1 MPTYEYVCD
10 ACSHGFELRQGFHD
24 EPIVVCPK
32 CKKKRV
38 RRVIS
43 PAPIIFKGSG
53 FYVNDYKAPM
63 KDDSGGTA
71 KAVAPAPATPAPA
84 PAPAVPVAEKTKK
97 DK

>member
-10 ACSHGFELRQGFHD
+10 ACSHSFEVRQGFHD
-24 EPIVVCPK
+24 EPVGVCPK

-53 FYVNDYKAPM
+53 FYVTDYRTGPKEGSGEAP
-63 KDDSGGTA
+63 
-71 KAVAPAPATPAPA
+71 KAVVPAPATSAPA
-84 PAPAVPVAEKTKK
+84 PVAPVAEKAKK
-97 DK
+97 GK

>member
-10 ACSHGFELRQGFHD
+10 ACCHGFEVRQGFHD
-24 EPIVVCPK
+24 EPIGVCPK
-32 CKKKRV
+32 CHKKHV

-53 FYVNDYKAPM
+53 FYVTDTRPAHKE
-63 KDDSGGTA
+63 DSGEA
-71 KAVAPAPATPAPA
+71 PKAVVPAPA
-84 PAPAVPVAEKTKK
+84 AEKAKPAAAAEATKK